1 MKLLHDGKYSCNNKV
16 NAIYYFVRILTRYK
30 LSSFFKG
37 SLPFAERHMSSA
49 RKKKGNY
56 FSAYIFHIYTYITMA
71 FKNCQ
76 LMQLASVKCHITSA
90 GKNNWAKT
98 DGFNL
103 LESSLG
109 AENVLQPKEK
119 KPMERFQN
127 NANRQRRI
135 K

>member
-1 MKLLHDGKYSCNNKV
+1 
-16 NAIYYFVRILTRYK
+16 
-30 LSSFFKG
+30 
-37 SLPFAERHMSSA
+37 
-49 RKKKGNY
+49 
-56 FSAYIFHIYTYITMA
+56 MA